1 MCGGCLLC
9 KAAIVKVTKVI
20 YYMCTVSEEM
30 LPKVSKV
37 IGLQEAALRL
47 IHEEHRESIM
57 SSCSPQK
64 V

>member
-37 IGLQEAALRL
+37 IGLQEARL
-47 IHEEHRESIM
+47 IHEEHRESFM

>member
-20 YYMCTVSEEM
+20 YYMSTVSEEM

-37 IGLQEAALRL
+37 IGLQEARL
-47 IHEEHRESIM
+47 IHEEHRESLM

>member
-37 IGLQEAALRL
+37 IGLQEAHL
-47 IHEEHRESIM
+47 IHEEHRESLM